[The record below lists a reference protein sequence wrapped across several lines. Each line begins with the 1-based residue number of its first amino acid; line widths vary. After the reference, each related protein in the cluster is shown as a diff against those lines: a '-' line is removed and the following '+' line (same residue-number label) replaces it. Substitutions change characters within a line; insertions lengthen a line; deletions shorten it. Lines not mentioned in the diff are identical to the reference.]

1 MRSKLCQPSKQ
12 NSQLLITQLKKQLSV
27 IKRTVAQLQNAL
39 PGYLYFPKKGEYGL
53 TIFATALKELEK
65 DVISFP
71 DEYV

>member
-1 MRSKLCQPSKQ
+1 MCPTPRQPDKQ
-12 NSQLLITQLKKQLSV
+12 KSQLLIDRLKKQLASTR
-27 IKRTVAQLQNAL
+27 RTLAQLQNAL